1 MQSDVKNIKIE
12 LNQFADYKALLL
24 YKKKAINI

>member
-1 MQSDVKNIKIE
+1 MQSDVKNIKIA
-12 LNQFADYKALLL
+12 LNQFADYKVLLL